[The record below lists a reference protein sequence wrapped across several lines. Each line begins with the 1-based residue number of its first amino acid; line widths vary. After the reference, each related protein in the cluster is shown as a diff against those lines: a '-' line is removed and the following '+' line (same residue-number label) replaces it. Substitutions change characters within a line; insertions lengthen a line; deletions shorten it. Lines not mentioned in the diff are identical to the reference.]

1 MLVLSRKLGESI
13 VIGGGITV
21 TVKKMKGNVV
31 RFGIEAPKE
40 ISVHRSEICY
50 RLRANKAA
58 FSSPKEK
65 L

>member
-1 MLVLSRKLGESI
+1 MLVLSRKHGESI
-13 VIGGGITV
+13 IIDRDVKVHVIEV
-21 TVKKMKGNVV
+21 RNNVV

-40 ISVHRSEICY
+40 ISVHRSEICD

-65 L
+65 S